1 MADISVGQCVHF
13 DRLLFCL
20 RRPHKCFGVL
30 INIYEDAKNIY
41 EGLVNR
47 FLPNEKS
54 GKAGKVYD

>member
-1 MADISVGQCVHF
+1 MRRCKVQDFYRKVIVF
-13 DRLLFCL
+13 DVLINV
-20 RRPHKCFGVL
+20 FGAL